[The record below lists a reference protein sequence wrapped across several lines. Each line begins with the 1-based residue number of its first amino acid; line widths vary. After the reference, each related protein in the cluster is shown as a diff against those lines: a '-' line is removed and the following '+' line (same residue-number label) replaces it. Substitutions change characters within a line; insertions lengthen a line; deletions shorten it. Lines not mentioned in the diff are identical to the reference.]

1 MIEMTWIITRHKDW
15 LLPILPV
22 LSVPSSTLECHLNE
36 WLKRNQVNCLK
47 SWKGWTIWWGSDEE
61 RRRLNEW
68 LKWSVLPKPNLP
80 FKLRFFS
87 SLTTFSFIFT
97 HFICILRIINELLM
111 KMSIEQKE
119 QNSVPFSCS
128 THYSP
133 TSFSLLPLERKM
145 YQEIWSKNEKKEE
158 RTTCSPGNDHL
169 HRQLTQSEVDEG
181 EERKWVERRINENN
195 QSSLD

>member
-22 LSVPSSTLECHLNE
+22 LSVSSSTLECHLNE

-61 RRRLNEW
+61 RRRVNEW

-119 QNSVPFSCS
+119 QNPLFPSLVQLITLQPHF
-128 THYSP
+128 P
-133 TSFSLLPLERKM
+133 SFHLNGKCIKRFDQGMKRRKREQLVHQAM
-145 YQEIWSKNEKKEE
+145 ITY
-158 RTTCSPGNDHL
+158 TGN
-169 HRQLTQSEVDEG
+169 
-181 EERKWVERRINENN
+181 
-195 QSSLD
+195 